1 MSDLISPDPSFEE
14 VLMVSYSPSPTVRR
28 ALIVN
33 LVLFI
38 FGLIFKSSLIVAFLD
53 AVLSIKDFF
62 RLSFIANGTAA
73 LDASL
78 RRHPSLKYLES
89 DVRDDLSST
98 VALKPL
104 SQSLVKLGCLSI
116 EYELKCCT
124 PATVWN

>member
-38 FGLIFKSSLIVAFLD
+38 FGLIFKSLIVAFLD

-89 DVRDDLSST
+89 DVRDDLSLT
-98 VALKPL
+98 VTLRPL